1 MHITYAARS
10 RFFQPIE
17 DVVIEERDAL
27 MMGQPIQV
35 VLEPGGYHGHMQIT
49 IDAGDTSGFETTWA
63 HNDPSRFPAR
73 IRAAATVLFQR
84 ACNGVFFIAHEN
96 GVMSISRDVLE
107 SFMKRYK
114 WLLISWETTQ

>member
-1 MHITYAARS
+1 
-10 RFFQPIE
+10 
-17 DVVIEERDAL
+17 

-96 GVMSISRDVLE
+96 GVMSISR
-107 SFMKRYK
+107 
-114 WLLISWETTQ
+114 I